1 MLRGTSL
8 MADEHAGLRIRIDT
22 PPGQCV
28 RDLSVY
34 MFSLSPGTPGVH
46 ALWQLQ
52 SHVIGA

>member
-8 MADEHAGLRIRIDT
+8 LADEHAGLRIRIDT